1 MALNF
6 ENTFCDSDF
15 LPTHDEMEIYKTKLE
30 TWKDEI
36 RSPKKCRARYPDEYD
51 NLGRNITE
59 QERRQNKVPWVKVK
73 YVSGRLYIDPEKKDI
88 LRSMKLI

>member
-6 ENTFCDSDF
+6 ENLYQGADF
-15 LPTHDEMEIYKTKLE
+15 LPSLEELEIYKTKLE
-30 TWKDEI
+30 LLENE
-36 RSPKKCRARYPDEYD
+36 RLSKKHRARYTDEYD

-73 YVSGRLYIDPEKKDI
+73 YCNGKLFIPEEKKEI
-88 LRSMKLI
+88 LRSMGLI